1 MWKTVGWRLHST
13 HNFFGHLNPRLGGLT
28 EVPDLLCLCRFP
40 FASKWDNV
48 GLELSF
54 PECKHSM
61 GCLLLGY
68 HYFFLSTI
76 LQSTLLVPLALPFV
90 TLLTLQHKPG
100 MYRNATSNA
109 DWLHH
114 RLCMTSPSAPSV
126 TPDSL
131 YGLPAETGADRL
143 WLLWCAPSWLEA
155 SLILY
160 KDVKPLV

>member
-1 MWKTVGWRLHST
+1 MTFTLYTQFLWPLQSQTWRLDRGARFTLPLQIS
-13 HNFFGHLNPRLGGLT
+13 F
-28 EVPDLLCLCRFP
+28 CLQMGQRG
-40 FASKWDNV
+40 AGAV
-48 GLELSF
+48 L

-76 LQSTLLVPLALPFV
+76 LQSTLLVPLALPFI

-114 RLCMTSPSAPSV
+114 WLCMTSPPAPSV

-131 YGLPAETGADRL
+131 YGLPAEMGADRL
-143 WLLWCAPSWLEA
+143 WLL
-155 SLILY
+155 
-160 KDVKPLV
+160 